1 MREEEESTGNEN
13 VINSNKG
20 EEGGGGSGTGVK
32 MGIFREGQYQRG
44 VRREERGEGLPK
56 NRTLNQSLT

>member
-1 MREEEESTGNEN
+1 MGGVDTTGNEN
-13 VINSNKG
+13 VINSNK
-20 EEGGGGSGTGVK
+20 EEEEEEVGNDGVK

-44 VRREERGEGLPK
+44 VGRGEGLPK